1 MSAETG
7 PIVLKKDTIM
17 RLIKDVKEMLRA
29 PLISHGVYYQHDE
42 INLLKGYALV
52 IGSKDTPYE
61 NGYYFFELDYPANYP
76 HSPPKVKYYTN
87 DGYTRFNPNLYKCG
101 KVCLSILNTWRGDQW
116 SACQTISSVLLALC
130 TVFNDNPLLNEPGVT
145 TAHPDVKKYN
155 KVIQYKNYEIAIMQM
170 VKRIV
175 LAADLDENTDF
186 GKFIVFKDILKTHFL
201 ENYVSIKDKIA
212 AAATAQAHAQAAQE
226 AQIAQIGQV
235 STAAQQIGC
244 ETLYIGIYS
253 MTINIYYSTLLTR
266 FQEMHAQMA

>member
-1 MSAETG
+1 
-7 PIVLKKDTIM
+7 
-17 RLIKDVKEMLRA
+17 
-29 PLISHGVYYQHDE
+29 
-42 INLLKGYALV
+42 
-52 IGSKDTPYE
+52 
-61 NGYYFFELDYPANYP
+61 
-76 HSPPKVKYYTN
+76 
-87 DGYTRFNPNLYKCG
+87 
-101 KVCLSILNTWRGDQW
+101 VCLSILNTWRGDQW

>member
-1 MSAETG
+1 MSADTG
-7 PIVLKKDTIM
+7 TIVLKKETM
-17 RLIKDVKEMLRA
+17 KRLIKDVKEMLRA
-29 PLISHGVYYQHDE
+29 PLISHGVYYQHDD
-42 INLLKGYALV
+42 NNFLKGYALV

-76 HSPPKVKYYTN
+76 FSPPKVTYYTN

-145 TAHPDVKKYN
+145 TSHPDVKKYN

-175 LAADLDENTDF
+175 LATDLDENTDF

-244 ETLYIGIYS
+244 ETFYIGIYS